1 MITKTE
7 RRKKRKSF
15 QGIFFSVL
23 IGALLVG
30 VIGFLIV
37 SNIKISQK
45 RSELTAKIE
54 SLNKEIN
61 ILKERKERLES
72 GIEDAESEAYW
83 EEKLREQGY
92 KKPGEEAVV
101 VLPPEE
107 QEEVTEEEQSFWEKI
122 LDKLGF

>member
-1 MITKTE
+1 MITKISKT
-7 RRKKRKSF
+7 KKRKSF
-15 QGIFFSVL
+15 QNIFFSVL

-30 VIGFLIV
+30 VIGFLVV

-45 RSELTAKIE
+45 RSELTSRIE
-54 SLNKEIN
+54 SLNKEIEA
-61 ILKERKERLES
+61 LKEKKERLEA

-107 QEEVTEEEQSFWEKI
+107 QEEVVEEEQSFWEKI